1 MTLVENLMINYV
13 VISPTLSLLFTVIIL
28 LFCTIT
34 ISTPMYIKKWVSFS
48 GVLLTLFMVFLKF
61 GLYSTDGISAYFS
74 NMILSDPFSLVGN
87 TLIAFILLFTFS
99 SFWKTSELI
108 ESKTTEALILIFM
121 SASGFML
128 MVDSENFIMLFIGL
142 EIGSIS
148 LYALA
153 GLNRGDQ
160 LSNEASLKYFL
171 LGSLASCIFIYGI
184 ALLYVSLSIIGLYE
198 INIAINY
205 IGLNNIPLTS
215 FIGIIF
221 IIVGLLFKV
230 AAAPFQAW
238 APDVYQGSPTGYVGY
253 MAAVAKAAS
262 FIVLA
267 RLITVSLR
275 FILDQFDL
283 FFSAVVILSVIG
295 GALFAT
301 NQSDLKRLIA
311 YSGVIQSGF
320 ILSGISSGVFGVS
333 ASTFYLITYIIQLV
347 GIFTVF
353 SIISGQL
360 SSDFQISNISGLF
373 KENKFITITFAIFML
388 GLAGLPLTSGFV
400 SKFILITNLW
410 SYERYVLVSVLMLT
424 TVAGFYFYLRPIWKV
439 LENKY
444 YIDDFYF
451 RFIIDPIKLNMAKA
465 VDAFNTN
472 VIDRFINGFGQLAS
486 FIGAIVYNNI
496 DQNGIDKV
504 LNMSSTGTDSFGGKV
519 KLLQTGRTQQYLML
533 FLGGVVTI
541 SLLIL
546 FII

>member
-1 MTLVENLMINYV
+1 
-13 VISPTLSLLFTVIIL
+13 
-28 LFCTIT
+28 
-34 ISTPMYIKKWVSFS
+34 
-48 GVLLTLFMVFLKF
+48 
-61 GLYSTDGISAYFS
+61 
-74 NMILSDPFSLVGN
+74 MILSDPFSLVGN

-205 IGLNNIPLTS
+205 IGLNNVPLTS

-283 FFSAVVILSVIG
+283 FFSAVVILSVLG

-410 SYERYVLVSVLMLT
+410 SYERYILVTVLMLT
-424 TVAGFYFYLRPIWKV
+424 TVAGFYFYLRPIWVAAVEKT
-439 LENKY
+439 EN
-444 YIDDFYF
+444 
-451 RFIIDPIKLNMAKA
+451 A
-465 VDAFNTN
+465 VEKIQVKNSD
-472 VIDRFINGFGQLAS
+472 
-486 FIGAIVYNNI
+486 
-496 DQNGIDKV
+496 
-504 LNMSSTGTDSFGGKV
+504 
-519 KLLQTGRTQQYLML
+519 KLLLSVLAALTIYFGLLPNTLVNITRWMVESYL
-533 FLGGVVTI
+533 
-541 SLLIL
+541 
-546 FII
+546 

>member
-1 MTLVENLMINYV
+1 MTLVENLMINYI
-13 VISPTLSLLFTVIIL
+13 VISPTLSLLLTVIIL

-48 GVLLTLFMVFLKF
+48 GVLLTLFMIFLKF

-87 TLIAFILLFTFS
+87 ALIAFILLFTFS

-108 ESKTTEALILIFM
+108 ESKTTEALILILM

-205 IGLNNIPLTS
+205 IGLNNVPLTS

-253 MAAVAKAAS
+253 MASVAKASS

-275 FILDQFDL
+275 FVLDQFDL
-283 FFSAVVILSVIG
+283 FFSAVVILSVLG

-410 SYERYVLVSVLMLT
+410 SYEKYVLVSVLMLT
-424 TVAGFYFYLRPIWKV
+424 TVAGFYFYLRPIWVAAVEKT
-439 LENKY
+439 ENVVEK
-444 YIDDFYF
+444 IQVKNSD
-451 RFIIDPIKLNMAKA
+451 
-465 VDAFNTN
+465 
-472 VIDRFINGFGQLAS
+472 
-486 FIGAIVYNNI
+486 
-496 DQNGIDKV
+496 
-504 LNMSSTGTDSFGGKV
+504 
-519 KLLQTGRTQQYLML
+519 KLLLGILAALTIYFGLLPDTLVNITRWMVEGYL
-533 FLGGVVTI
+533 
-541 SLLIL
+541 
-546 FII
+546 

>member
-1 MTLVENLMINYV
+1 MTLVENLMINYI
-13 VISPTLSLLFTVIIL
+13 VISPTLSLLLTVIIL

-48 GVLLTLFMVFLKF
+48 GVLSTLFMIFLKF
-61 GLYSTDGISAYFS
+61 GLYSTDGISTYFS

-87 TLIAFILLFTFS
+87 ALIAFILLFTFS

-108 ESKTTEALILIFM
+108 ESKTTEALILILM

-128 MVDSENFIMLFIGL
+128 MVDSENLIMLFIGL

-205 IGLNNIPLTS
+205 IGLNNVPLTS

-253 MAAVAKAAS
+253 MASVAKAAS

-275 FILDQFDL
+275 FVLDQFDL
-283 FFSAVVILSVIG
+283 FFSAVVILSVLG

-410 SYERYVLVSVLMLT
+410 SYERYVLVSVLMLS
-424 TVAGFYFYLRPIWKV
+424 TVAGFYFYLRPIWVAAVEKTENV
-439 LENKY
+439 LKKIHVKNSE
-444 YIDDFYF
+444 
-451 RFIIDPIKLNMAKA
+451 
-465 VDAFNTN
+465 
-472 VIDRFINGFGQLAS
+472 
-486 FIGAIVYNNI
+486 
-496 DQNGIDKV
+496 
-504 LNMSSTGTDSFGGKV
+504 
-519 KLLQTGRTQQYLML
+519 KLLLSVLAALTIYFGLLPNTLVNITRWMVESYL
-533 FLGGVVTI
+533 
-541 SLLIL
+541 
-546 FII
+546 

>member
-1 MTLVENLMINYV
+1 
-13 VISPTLSLLFTVIIL
+13 
-28 LFCTIT
+28 
-34 ISTPMYIKKWVSFS
+34 MYIKKWVSFS

-205 IGLNNIPLTS
+205 IGLNNVPLTS

-283 FFSAVVILSVIG
+283 FFSAVVILSVLG

-424 TVAGFYFYLRPIWKV
+424 TVAGFYFYLRPIWVAAVEKT
-439 LENKY
+439 ENVVEK
-444 YIDDFYF
+444 ILVKNSD
-451 RFIIDPIKLNMAKA
+451 
-465 VDAFNTN
+465 
-472 VIDRFINGFGQLAS
+472 
-486 FIGAIVYNNI
+486 
-496 DQNGIDKV
+496 
-504 LNMSSTGTDSFGGKV
+504 
-519 KLLQTGRTQQYLML
+519 KLLLSVLAALTIYFGLLPNTLVNITRWMVESYL
-533 FLGGVVTI
+533 
-541 SLLIL
+541 
-546 FII
+546 

>member
-108 ESKTTEALILIFM
+108 ESKTTEALILILM

-205 IGLNNIPLTS
+205 IGLNNVPLTS

-262 FIVLA
+262 FVVLA

-283 FFSAVVILSVIG
+283 FFSAVVILSVLG

-360 SSDFQISNISGLF
+360 SSDFKISNLSGLF
-373 KENKFITITFAIFML
+373 KENKFLTIAFSVFML
-388 GLAGLPLTSGFV
+388 GIAGLPLTSGFV

-410 SYERYVLVSVLMLT
+410 SYEKYLIVTVLMLT
-424 TVAGFYFYLRPIWKV
+424 TVAGFYFYLRPIWVAAIEKSDNAI
-439 LENKY
+439 EK
-444 YIDDFYF
+444 
-451 RFIIDPIKLNMAKA
+451 IK
-465 VDAFNTN
+465 
-472 VIDRFINGFGQLAS
+472 ISIS
-486 FIGAIVYNNI
+486 
-496 DQNGIDKV
+496 DKV
-504 LNMSSTGTDSFGGKV
+504 LLGFMAALTIYFG
-519 KLLQTGRTQQYLML
+519 LLPNTLVNITRWMVENYL
-533 FLGGVVTI
+533 
-541 SLLIL
+541 
-546 FII
+546 

>member
-1 MTLVENLMINYV
+1 
-13 VISPTLSLLFTVIIL
+13 
-28 LFCTIT
+28 
-34 ISTPMYIKKWVSFS
+34 
-48 GVLLTLFMVFLKF
+48 
-61 GLYSTDGISAYFS
+61 
-74 NMILSDPFSLVGN
+74 MILSDPFSLVGN

-108 ESKTTEALILIFM
+108 ESKTTEALILILM

-205 IGLNNIPLTS
+205 IGLNNVPLTS

-275 FILDQFDL
+275 FVLDQFDL
-283 FFSAVVILSVIG
+283 FFSAVVILSVLG

-353 SIISGQL
+353 SLISGQL
-360 SSDFQISNISGLF
+360 SSDFQIYNISGLF

-424 TVAGFYFYLRPIWKV
+424 TVAGFYFYLRPIWVAAVEKT
-439 LENKY
+439 ENVVERILLKKS
-444 YIDDFYF
+444 D
-451 RFIIDPIKLNMAKA
+451 
-465 VDAFNTN
+465 
-472 VIDRFINGFGQLAS
+472 
-486 FIGAIVYNNI
+486 
-496 DQNGIDKV
+496 
-504 LNMSSTGTDSFGGKV
+504 
-519 KLLQTGRTQQYLML
+519 KLLLSVLAALTIYFGLLPNTLVNITRWMVESYL
-533 FLGGVVTI
+533 
-541 SLLIL
+541 
-546 FII
+546 